1 MPDKDEIT
9 PEATAEPSIK
19 LKTARSLKWNAV
31 DRVATQV
38 LYAVTGIV
46 LARMLSQDEFGLVGA
61 CLVFQ
66 AFASLLV
73 DSGFWSALIQRKSP
87 TDLDY
92 STVMWFNLLMAVTL
106 YLILFFCAPLIA
118 DLFGGDPRLIPLS

>member
-9 PEATAEPSIK
+9 PEATTEPSIK

-73 DSGFWSALIQRKSP
+73 DSGFR
-87 TDLDY
+87 
-92 STVMWFNLLMAVTL
+92 
-106 YLILFFCAPLIA
+106 
-118 DLFGGDPRLIPLS
+118 